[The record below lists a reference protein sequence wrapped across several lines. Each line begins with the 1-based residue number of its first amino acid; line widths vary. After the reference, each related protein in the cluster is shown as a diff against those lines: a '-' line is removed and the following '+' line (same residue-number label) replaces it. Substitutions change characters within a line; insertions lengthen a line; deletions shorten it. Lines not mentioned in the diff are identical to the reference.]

1 MDNQKS
7 SSTTGV
13 FAIFVV
19 GGLIGSALMLLLA
32 PASGKRA
39 RKRLRK
45 ASNRLQRRT
54 AKNVYRTTKRVNKF
68 VHTFLRNMNA
78 NLKERKR
85 K

>member
-7 SSTTGV
+7 SSYTGV

-39 RKRLRK
+39 RRRLRRV
-45 ASNRLQRRT
+45 SNRLQRRT
-54 AKNVYRTTKRVNKF
+54 GKNVYRTTKRVNKG
-68 VHTFLRNMNA
+68 VHTFLKKMNA
-78 NLKERKR
+78 NFKERKR